1 MSDEG
6 RKKPPPRPP
15 FPRPVAEPFRN
26 LTEPS
31 HVETAATV
39 QGIAGK
45 LDEVLASHRDI
56 LSRQRQMSLQLDGFG
71 LAMNSRFDV
80 FHEELA
86 MLRATVLA
94 DHGPRI
100 GKVETTLGQ
109 KAARGGGVVA
119 IILLAGPML
128 ADALPK
134 YRGLIDA
141 IVGAFQ

>member
-1 MSDEG
+1 MSDE

-15 FPRPVAEPFRN
+15 FPRPVEPFKN

-56 LSRQRQMSLQLDGFG
+56 LGRQRQMSLQLDGFG
-71 LAMNSRFDV
+71 QTINSRFDV

-86 MLRATVLA
+86 MLRATVLG
-94 DHGPRI
+94 DHAPRL
-100 GKVETTLGQ
+100 GKVESSLGA
-109 KAARGGGVVA
+109 KAAKGGGIVALLVVA
-119 IILLAGPML
+119 LPML
-128 ADALPK
+128 AEALPK
-134 YRGLIDA
+134 YRHVFETIAGL
-141 IVGAFQ
+141 FQ

>member
-1 MSDEG
+1 MSDDG

-15 FPRPVAEPFRN
+15 YPRPVEPFKH

-56 LSRQRQMSLQLDGFG
+56 LARQRQMSLQLDGFG
-71 LAMNSRFDV
+71 QTLNQRFDV

-86 MLRATVLA
+86 MLRATVLV

-100 GKVETTLGQ
+100 GRVEKTLGS
-109 KAARGGGVVA
+109 KVAKGGGIVGLV
-119 IILLAGPML
+119 LLAGPML
-128 ADALPK
+128 AEAVPK
-134 YRGLIDA
+134 YRGIIETVMGL
-141 IVGAFQ
+141 FQ

>member
-15 FPRPVAEPFRN
+15 YPRPVEPFKN

-39 QGIAGK
+39 QGIAGQ
-45 LDEVLASHRDI
+45 LSEVLASHRDI
-56 LSRQRQMSLQLDGFG
+56 LARQRQMALQLDGFG
-71 LAMNSRFDV
+71 QTLNGRFDV

-94 DHGPRI
+94 DHEPRI
-100 GKVETTLGQ
+100 GHVEKTLGS
-109 KAARGGGVVA
+109 KVAKGGG
-119 IILLAGPML
+119 ILGLVLIAAPML
-128 ADALPK
+128 AEALPK
-134 YRGLIDA
+134 YRALIEA
-141 IVGAFQ
+141 IVGALP